1 VTVLPQLTK
10 FKGIALDFIFPK
22 QCVGCGREGMF
33 LCATCQKTITRILP
47 PLCPKCGRPQPS
59 GVLCPDCVK
68 WSASIDGIRS
78 PFKFDGVIRKAVHQL
93 KYRNLR
99 ALSAQLAGFLYE
111 YTVSY
116 PLPTDVLVPVPL
128 HSKRLKERGYNQSEL
143 LARELSKLTGIPLIE
158 DSLVRQ
164 RYAGPQARTTSV
176 TERQSNVSGAFTCRN
191 RILKDKAVLLI
202 DDVSTSGTTLDA
214 CAGELKKS
222 GAASV
227 WGLVVAREI

>member
-1 VTVLPQLTK
+1 
-10 FKGIALDFIFPK
+10 
-22 QCVGCGREGMF
+22 
-33 LCATCQKTITRILP
+33 
-47 PLCPKCGRPQPS
+47 
-59 GVLCPDCVK
+59 
-68 WSASIDGIRS
+68 
-78 PFKFDGVIRKAVHQL
+78 L

-128 HSKRLKERGYNQSEL
+128 HSKRLKERGYNQSGL

-214 CAGELKKS
+214 CADELKKS
-222 GAASV
+222 GAVSV